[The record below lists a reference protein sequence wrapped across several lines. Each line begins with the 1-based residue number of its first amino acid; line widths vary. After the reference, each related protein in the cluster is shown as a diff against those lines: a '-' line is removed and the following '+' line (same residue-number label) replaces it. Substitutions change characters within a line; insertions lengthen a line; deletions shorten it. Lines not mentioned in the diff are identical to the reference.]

1 MATPSPPPPSSSPPN
16 RPKKAQPLP
25 WSHQET
31 THLIQAYQEKW
42 YSLKRG
48 QLKASQWE
56 EVAVTVAARCNYDE
70 PSKSATQCR
79 HKIEKLRKRYRA
91 EKQRI
96 VIGAAASSSWPYFH
110 LMDSLERGPLPI
122 SAQPMSVLKYEK
134 AYPYSHNCK
143 PNDDNVGNDD
153 YSNSSNDED
162 SGALKTRSRS
172 INYILQRPA
181 VVNRFAVDPKLNWS
195 TEREETGAVVVEGGN
210 GVVWEL
216 AGEMRAFAER
226 FVRMETMKM
235 EMMKETERRRME
247 MESRRMEMIVESQR
261 KIVETIERALGSN
274 KKLKMSQEI

>member
-162 SGALKTRSRS
+162 SGALKTS
-172 INYILQRPA
+172 
-181 VVNRFAVDPKLNWS
+181 
-195 TEREETGAVVVEGGN
+195 
-210 GVVWEL
+210 
-216 AGEMRAFAER
+216 
-226 FVRMETMKM
+226 
-235 EMMKETERRRME
+235 RRRRGRWWWRE
-247 MESRRMEMIVESQR
+247 GRAWFGSRAKHLTSFSGRFCFQEELIFIVIISFLFFIRM
-261 KIVETIERALGSN
+261 L
-274 KKLKMSQEI
+274 

>member
-1 MATPSPPPPSSSPPN
+1 
-16 RPKKAQPLP
+16 
-25 WSHQET
+25 
-31 THLIQAYQEKW
+31 
-42 YSLKRG
+42 
-48 QLKASQWE
+48 
-56 EVAVTVAARCNYDE
+56 
-70 PSKSATQCR
+70 
-79 HKIEKLRKRYRA
+79 
-91 EKQRI
+91 
-96 VIGAAASSSWPYFH
+96 
-110 LMDSLERGPLPI
+110 MDSLERGPLPI

-181 VVNRFAVDPKLNWS
+181 VVNRFAVDPKLNWG
-195 TEREETGAVVVEGGN
+195 TEQE
-210 GVVWEL
+210 
-216 AGEMRAFAER
+216 EMRAFAER
-226 FVRMETMKM
+226 FVRMENMKM

-261 KIVETIERALGSN
+261 KIVETIGRALGSN